1 MTHILRC
8 SCTNRFQDRMYG
20 IGMRVHN
27 EQAKVQNMARC
38 TVCLSSHDYHP
49 GSTPKE
55 DPKKKEKKR
64 D

>member
-8 SCTNRFQDRMYG
+8 TCTNHWQDRTYG
-20 IGMRVHN
+20 PGMRVHN

-38 TVCLSSHDYHP
+38 TVCLTSHDIRSGAP
-49 GSTPKE
+49 E
-55 DPKKKEKKR
+55 EKEKK